1 MQRTTI
7 FLLSVKMSEATGQR
21 IVKVMRELEELGTLA
36 EKALG
41 VEELEAKLR
50 NTEIF
55 ADRANEILT
64 GNLDLVTA
72 LPTTAEGMKHTV
84 QGYGAHVRWIKG
96 RYERLLKLKGG
107 TDRHGTPIGG
117 MFKPVM
123 EGLYTAAESELK
135 NLLSVVV
142 SGLQSL
148 VLYSF
153 ALSLEKVV
161 EVEELRVRMG
171 ELLKRTEKTTAEVE
185 RRRKEGFEVM
195 YG

>member
-1 MQRTTI
+1 
-7 FLLSVKMSEATGQR
+7 MSDATGHR
-21 IVKVMRELEELGTLA
+21 IVKVMQELEELGTLA

-41 VEELEAKLR
+41 EEELEAKLR
-50 NTEIF
+50 NAEIF

-64 GNLDLVTA
+64 ENLDLVTA
-72 LPTTAEGMKHTV
+72 MPATADGLKRTV

-96 RYERLLKLKGG
+96 RYKKLLELKGG
-107 TDRHGTPIGG
+107 ADRYGTPIGG
-117 MFKPVM
+117 MFKPAM
-123 EGLYTAAESELK
+123 EGLYTTAESEFK

-153 ALSLEKVV
+153 ALSLEKVA

-185 RRRKEGFEVM
+185 RRREEGFEIM

>member
-1 MQRTTI
+1 
-7 FLLSVKMSEATGQR
+7 MSEATGER
-21 IVKVMRELEELGTLA
+21 IVKVMQELEELGTLA

-41 VEELEAKLR
+41 GEELESKLR
-50 NTEIF
+50 NAEIF

-64 GNLDLVTA
+64 GNLDLVTV
-72 LPTTAEGMKHTV
+72 LPTTADGMKRTV

-96 RYERLLKLKGG
+96 RYEKLHELKGG
-107 TDRHGTPIGG
+107 TDRRGTPIGG
-117 MFKPVM
+117 MFKPIM
-123 EGLYTAAESELK
+123 KGLYSAAESELK

-153 ALSLEKVV
+153 ALSLDKVAK
-161 EVEELRVRMG
+161 VEELRVRME

-185 RRRKEGFEVM
+185 RRREEGFEIM